1 MKQDRKK
8 MTITEASKGYDERWN
23 FSVLCQTPGEAISA
37 LKQSNSNNAGK
48 SFRNAKYNYTLVT
61 NWGKP

>member
-1 MKQDRKK
+1 MKHDRKK
-8 MTITEASKGYDERWN
+8 MTITEVKVIYDKRWN
-23 FSVLCQTPGEAISA
+23 FSVPCQTLGEAISA